1 MNLSRRK
8 EGEKGRVETVE
19 QQRPGG
25 ARLESI
31 QLRGAGALLV
41 YRSNVSLWLDEM
53 IAGIVAPDAG
63 SNFSHIDGVI
73 VALLPDCTPMRYS
86 YSRRYGHRI
95 KRPPLSLSPLQN

>member
-1 MNLSRRK
+1 
-8 EGEKGRVETVE
+8 
-19 QQRPGG
+19 
-25 ARLESI
+25 
-31 QLRGAGALLV
+31 
-41 YRSNVSLWLDEM
+41 M

-95 KRPPLSLSPLQN
+95 KRPPLSLPCKTKYILVVYNAVN